1 MRSGDGGQVLRSYG
15 GTNPGE
21 FFAVAT
27 EAFFTLPLPLEAE
40 KPALYD
46 VLRSYYRQ
54 DPAARIR
61 SVLDDRPDRADPNR
75 TEPGLSAHADEEA
88 GDDDAGVEDGDARGV
103 PPRLPRH
110 LLDDS

>member
-1 MRSGDGGQVLRSYG
+1 MLRAYA

-46 VLRSYYRQ
+46 VLRRTT
-54 DPAARIR
+54 ARIPPPG
-61 SVLDDRPDRADPNR
+61 SVLSFTIGPIGPIRKDRTGAERSR
-75 TEPGLSAHADEEA
+75 R
-88 GDDDAGVEDGDARGV
+88 RGGW
-103 PPRLPRH
+103 R
-110 LLDDS
+110 

>member
-1 MRSGDGGQVLRSYG
+1 MLRTYG

-61 SVLDDRPDRADPNR
+61 SVLHDRPDPADPEGQNR
-75 TEPGLSAHADEEA
+75 G
-88 GDDDAGVEDGDARGV
+88 
-103 PPRLPRH
+103 
-110 LLDDS
+110 